1 MRIFGMGIPELLIIV
16 LIICV
21 LFGPML
27 FKKINGQVKK
37 TGTAAKKAVENGAKA
52 AGTDAD
58 LGSIDKSVILDKVE
72 SFQDRVDKMFA
83 DAEEDESESDASA
96 GEDSDPD
103 PSKAQSA
110 PADKTAQ

>member
-37 TGTAAKKAVENGAKA
+37 TGSAAKKAVENGAKA

-83 DAEEDESESDASA
+83 DAEEDDGDSDADADEDGGS
-96 GEDSDPD
+96 DSDE
-103 PSKAQSA
+103 AQSA
-110 PADKTAQ
+110 PSEKTAQ